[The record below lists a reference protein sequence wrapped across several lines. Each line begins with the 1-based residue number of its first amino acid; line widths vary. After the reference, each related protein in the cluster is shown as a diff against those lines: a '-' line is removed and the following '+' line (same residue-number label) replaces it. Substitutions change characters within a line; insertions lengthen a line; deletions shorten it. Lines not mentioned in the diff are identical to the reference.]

1 LEEKG
6 KELNYRYLPIGNA
19 YVQDEAVTEDK
30 VISVARHVSS
40 CSPINKV
47 MRSLE
52 RFLVETEHFS
62 AGYKAVE
69 GEHVTSFNW
78 YGSTEAGHGIGR
90 AARSFARSADP
101 CKRQRDR

>member
-6 KELNYRYLPIGNA
+6 EELTYRYLPVGIA

-30 VISVARHVSS
+30 VISVARHVLT

-62 AGYKAVE
+62 TGYKEVE
-69 GEHVTSFNW
+69 GEHVTSIDW
-78 YGSTEAGHGIGR
+78 HGPTEAGHGIER
-90 AARSFARSADP
+90 AA
-101 CKRQRDR
+101 